1 MQIPNEMLLKEVYG
15 ETEKSSQRFEKLA
28 ENYEKCFQSSQMEF
42 FSAPGRTE
50 IVGNHTDHNGGKVIA
65 ASINMDTIGA
75 AFPNDS
81 KIVEIVSEG
90 YEKRV
95 VIDVTQVD
103 KVPKNHGTVSL
114 VAGMIKAVQE
124 FGFQISGFRAYISTE
139 VISSA
144 GVSSSASFEMLLCSM
159 INYFFNDGKLD
170 YTSYAKIGQYAE
182 NHYWDKASGLMDQ
195 MACAVGGPIL
205 LDFSEDVSYEKLNF
219 GFEDFGYRLVI
230 VNTGKGHADLS
241 QEYSDVPVEM
251 K

>member
-124 FGFQISGFRAYISTE
+124 FGFQISGFRAYISTK

-159 INYFFNDGKLD
+159 IN
-170 YTSYAKIGQYAE
+170 
-182 NHYWDKASGLMDQ
+182 
-195 MACAVGGPIL
+195 
-205 LDFSEDVSYEKLNF
+205 
-219 GFEDFGYRLVI
+219 
-230 VNTGKGHADLS
+230 
-241 QEYSDVPVEM
+241 
-251 K
+251 

>member
-1 MQIPNEMLLKEVYG
+1 
-15 ETEKSSQRFEKLA
+15 
-28 ENYEKCFQSSQMEF
+28 
-42 FSAPGRTE
+42 
-50 IVGNHTDHNGGKVIA
+50 
-65 ASINMDTIGA
+65 
-75 AFPNDS
+75 
-81 KIVEIVSEG
+81 
-90 YEKRV
+90 
-95 VIDVTQVD
+95 
-103 KVPKNHGTVSL
+103 
-114 VAGMIKAVQE
+114 
-124 FGFQISGFRAYISTE
+124 
-139 VISSA
+139 
-144 GVSSSASFEMLLCSM
+144 M

-251 K
+251 KEIAKRLGVSRLAESDMETLMEKLPEILEDCENDRGILRAFHFFTENDRVNQAAEAIAKGDGEKLLKILEESRQVFLGTSAELLLSVQL

>member
-1 MQIPNEMLLKEVYG
+1 M
-15 ETEKSSQRFEKLA
+15 
-28 ENYEKCFQSSQMEF
+28 
-42 FSAPGRTE
+42 
-50 IVGNHTDHNGGKVIA
+50 GNHTDHNGGKVIA

-114 VAGMIKAVQE
+114 VAGMIKSSA
-124 FGFQISGFRAYISTE
+124 GTRIPDFRFPGLYFHRSYH
-139 VISSA
+139 SA

-170 YTSYAKIGQYAE
+170 YTSYAKIGQYGKPLLGQGFRT
-182 NHYWDKASGLMDQ
+182 YGPDGL
-195 MACAVGGPIL
+195 CCWRP
-205 LDFSEDVSYEKLNF
+205 DFA
-219 GFEDFGYRLVI
+219 GFF
-230 VNTGKGHADLS
+230 
-241 QEYSDVPVEM
+241 
-251 K
+251 

>member
-103 KVPKNHGTVSL
+103 KVPKKPWN
-114 VAGMIKAVQE
+114 
-124 FGFQISGFRAYISTE
+124 GFPGCGNDK
-139 VISSA
+139 SSA
-144 GVSSSASFEMLLCSM
+144 GIWIPDFRFPGL
-159 INYFFNDGKLD
+159 YFHR
-170 YTSYAKIGQYAE
+170 SYQFCRCQLFRI
-182 NHYWDKASGLMDQ
+182 
-195 MACAVGGPIL
+195 
-205 LDFSEDVSYEKLNF
+205 F
-219 GFEDFGYRLVI
+219 
-230 VNTGKGHADLS
+230 
-241 QEYSDVPVEM
+241 
-251 K
+251 